1 MPLTV
6 IRPVPAAIIPLLLG
20 LACAGEPDGGMPGTA
35 EPAALTPELLEGLR
49 FRSIGPAVTGGR
61 IHDIEGVPDDPS
73 TLYLASASGGLWKT
87 TNKGTTWTP
96 IFDDQPVSTFGDVA
110 IAPSN
115 PEVVWAGTGEQNN
128 RQSSSW
134 GSGVY
139 RSTDAGTTWSH
150 LGLEN
155 TRHIGKI
162 EVHPDNPDI
171 AYVAA
176 LGNLWAA
183 SADRG
188 VFKTTDGGRTWE
200 KVLFVDTLTGVVDL
214 VMDPSDPNTLYAAAY
229 QRQRRV
235 WGFNG
240 GGPGSGIHKTTD
252 GGGTWLRLANGLPQG
267 EKGRI
272 GLAISRSNPRVLNA
286 IIQADSAGQG
296 VYRSEDR
303 GETWTK
309 MHSRNERPMYYSEI
323 FIDPGNDQRVYTLAR
338 YSWRS
343 EDGGRTWTQIGRPP
357 TYDVGVKPD
366 QHALWIDPTD
376 TRHLYV
382 GTDGGLFE
390 SWDRGELYMK
400 IDNLPI
406 AQYYA
411 VGVDMRDPYFI
422 YGGLQDNHSWMV
434 PSATRH
440 WSGILRDD
448 WAQIEFG
455 DGMYHQP
462 DPTSHRYI
470 YSNANG
476 GRLTRVDAETGDIL
490 AIEPHPPAGEEE
502 YRFDWETPSLLS
514 RHDPNVIYLG
524 GNRLFTSRDR
534 GVSWERTEDL
544 SRQIDRDTL
553 RIMDVPGSDITLSKN
568 DGTGSF
574 GEIVTIAESPLD
586 RSVLW
591 VGTDDGNL
599 QVSRD
604 GGATWTEVGR
614 NVADV
619 PDGTYVSRV
628 IASVTGRGVA
638 YATFDAH
645 RDGDFAPY
653 VFRTGDF
660 GGTWE
665 SLTRGLPSGSVNVIR
680 EHPGNP
686 NLLFLGTEHALFASA
701 DAGVNWARFESNV
714 PTTLYDDLVIHPR
727 DDDLVVATHGRGI
740 WILDDLT
747 PLVEWSADVADAAA
761 HLFTIQA
768 ATIFQF
774 RKDDMYRGNHEFV
787 GENPP
792 FGAVVNYYLGNAAA
806 SVRVTVANGQDAP
819 VRTLEGPSSAG
830 MHRVVWDLR
839 HEPPP
844 YDAALALVEV
854 GDPPLPGPPGVLP
867 HPVTPRGPFVA
878 PGTYRVS
885 LEAGSA
891 RLTRNVVV
899 RPDPRMPMI
908 AQRDHEERERFLVEL
923 LALQQRAFDALGR
936 AEALEEQVE
945 ASSLDHLETL
955 LRDIYGL
962 AAEFNGNGVRPGS
975 LYPPTQTHRQRH
987 TALEGLLAEAVENLS
1002 EEEARA
1008 GGAG

>member
-1 MPLTV
+1 
-6 IRPVPAAIIPLLLG
+6 
-20 LACAGEPDGGMPGTA
+20 
-35 EPAALTPELLEGLR
+35 
-49 FRSIGPAVTGGR
+49 
-61 IHDIEGVPDDPS
+61 
-73 TLYLASASGGLWKT
+73 
-87 TNKGTTWTP
+87 
-96 IFDDQPVSTFGDVA
+96 
-110 IAPSN
+110 
-115 PEVVWAGTGEQNN
+115 
-128 RQSSSW
+128 
-134 GSGVY
+134 
-139 RSTDAGTTWSH
+139 
-150 LGLEN
+150 
-155 TRHIGKI
+155 
-162 EVHPDNPDI
+162 
-171 AYVAA
+171 
-176 LGNLWAA
+176 
-183 SADRG
+183 
-188 VFKTTDGGRTWE
+188 
-200 KVLFVDTLTGVVDL
+200 
-214 VMDPSDPNTLYAAAY
+214 
-229 QRQRRV
+229 
-235 WGFNG
+235 
-240 GGPGSGIHKTTD
+240 
-252 GGGTWLRLANGLPQG
+252 
-267 EKGRI
+267 
-272 GLAISRSNPRVLNA
+272 
-286 IIQADSAGQG
+286 
-296 VYRSEDR
+296 
-303 GETWTK
+303 
-309 MHSRNERPMYYSEI
+309 
-323 FIDPGNDQRVYTLAR
+323 
-338 YSWRS
+338 
-343 EDGGRTWTQIGRPP
+343 
-357 TYDVGVKPD
+357 
-366 QHALWIDPTD
+366 
-376 TRHLYV
+376 
-382 GTDGGLFE
+382 
-390 SWDRGELYMK
+390 
-400 IDNLPI
+400 
-406 AQYYA
+406 
-411 VGVDMRDPYFI
+411 
-422 YGGLQDNHSWMV
+422 MV

-462 DPTSHRYI
+462 DPASHRYI
-470 YSNANG
+470 YSNAND

-490 AIEPHPPAGEEE
+490 AIKPYPPAGEEE
-502 YRFDWETPSLLS
+502 YRFDWETPTFLS

-534 GVSWERTEDL
+534 GVSWERTDDL
-544 SRQIDRDTL
+544 SRRIDRDTL
-553 RIMDVPGSDITLSKN
+553 SIMDVPGADITLSKN

-586 RSVLW
+586 RNVLW

-604 GGATWTEVGR
+604 GGATWTEVGQ
-614 NVADV
+614 NVAGV

-645 RDGDFAPY
+645 REGDFAPY

-665 SLTRGLPSGSVNVIR
+665 SLARGLPSGSVNVIR

-686 NLLFLGTEHALFASA
+686 NLLFLGTEHALFASG
-701 DAGVNWARFESNV
+701 DAGANWVRFESNL

-747 PLVEWSADVADAAA
+747 PLVEWSAEVADAAA

-792 FGAVVNYYLGNAAA
+792 FGAVISYFLGNTAP
-806 SVRVTVANGQDAP
+806 SVRVTVANGQGAP
-819 VRTLEGPSSAG
+819 VRTLEGPSSPG
-830 MHRVVWDLR
+830 IHRVVWDLR

-844 YDAALALVEV
+844 YEAALALVEV

-878 PGTYRVS
+878 PGSYRVT

-891 RLTRNVVV
+891 RITHDVVV
-899 RPDPRMPMI
+899 RPDPRMPTL
-908 AQRDHEERERFLVEL
+908 AQGDYEERERFLVEL

-936 AEALEEQVE
+936 AEALDEQVE
-945 ASSLDHLETL
+945 GVGLDHLETL

-975 LYPPTQTHRQRH
+975 LYPPTQTHRQRY
-987 TALEGLLAEAVENLS
+987 TALESVLAEAVESLS
-1002 EEEARA
+1002 QEELPA